1 MAHPVQDPAPD
12 PVQQESVWDPVHW
25 ELSNRQDPVPD
36 PVQQLSVPD
45 PVHWEV
51 VVVCMNR
58 SNCTWTSEVSGMSRV
73 DEPALQYP

>member
-12 PVQQESVWDPVHW
+12 PVQQLSVPDPVHW

-51 VVVCMNR
+51 VVVCTKR
-58 SNCTWTSEVSGMSRV
+58 SNCIWMSEESGMSSV
-73 DEPALQYP
+73 SEPTSQYI